1 MNEFDS
7 FRDGKASERIGEY
20 ISWYLEGL
28 DKNLEK
34 DIALQDAT
42 QKYAAK
48 WGKEKVIIN
57 IPV

>member
-1 MNEFDS
+1 MQAKN
-7 FRDGKASERIGEY
+7 

-34 DIALQDAT
+34 DVALQEAT

-48 WGKEKVIIN
+48 WGTEKVIRN
-57 IPV
+57 SQT